1 MPVIDQNAQDQLF
14 NQARTANGF
23 LEKPVETQLLEQ
35 IYNLARMAPT
45 SMNTQP
51 TRYVFL
57 NSAASRERLI
67 PSLMGSNVDKTRQ
80 APVTV
85 IVATDTKFYLNMP
98 TIWHDATATQYFE
111 NSPPIAQA
119 TATRNGTLGGA
130 YFIMAARAL
139 GLDCGPMSGFDPTKV
154 NAEFFPD
161 GRWQANFLINLGYAD
176 HGKEFARNRRLDFSE
191 ACTVL

>member
-1 MPVIDQNAQDQLF
+1 MTITNEALDTLF
-14 NQARTANGF
+14 RNARTANGF
-23 LEKPVETQLLEQ
+23 IDKPVPTALLQ
-35 IYNLARMAPT
+35 QVYDLAKMAPT

-57 NSAASRERLI
+57 QTPAARERLL
-67 PSLMGSNVDKTRQ
+67 PALMAGNLEKTKL

-85 IVATDTKFYLNMP
+85 IVATDTRFYEHMP
-98 TIWHDATATQYFE
+98 QVWHGAGAKEMFEGNAGLAT
-111 NSPPIAQA
+111 A

-130 YFIMAARAL
+130 YFILAARAL
-139 GLDCGPMSGFDPTKV
+139 GLDCGPMSGFDIAKV

-161 GRWQANFLINLGYAD
+161 GRLQTNFLINLGYAD
-176 HGKEFARNRRLDFSE
+176 HSKEFARNPRLSFDQ